1 MFEGLRV
8 TPLYNPALLPAERTR
23 LATSLRPHLVTSLL
37 GFLRRL
43 GAEGAPQHQLVLGP
57 SGAGKTMLL
66 RTLQTEILQ
75 DAELARR
82 WFPLTFPEAQWDIA
96 RPADLWDNALDYLVV
111 ALERRMTG
119 GAGDLRQRI
128 AGLPEDADRR
138 GPTALALL
146 VSEAKR
152 LERRFVFLI
161 DTLDVV
167 LERLKRD
174 QWEVREVLASQ
185 PEVLVIG
192 ASARAIEATYRY
204 DAAFYDFFQ
213 LHELRP
219 LHVELLPGLLGR
231 LGEEEPLFR
240 ALASALA
247 ERPAVVRAAIHL
259 VGSQPR
265 MLALLGRAAA
275 DVPQAGAATL
285 VQLALDGWTPVFR
298 ARVEPLAPQSL
309 MVLHALAS
317 HWHPARP
324 QELAAR
330 SRLAPNVVS
339 AQLHRLVQEGIVDK
353 VSIGARVGFLI
364 TDRVLQA
371 WLLMRLGQPHR
382 RRLVAAAE
390 ALAGHYES
398 ALGGGGVRDPSQ
410 RGEPAGIAGDPSR
423 PTGDATFT
431 SEAAWEARAQVAPE
445 LRALMGDSFEV
456 PGLSAPDGPV
466 GGRERGGRNL

>member
-1 MFEGLRV
+1 M

-43 GAEGAPQHQLVLGP
+43 GADGAPQHQLVLGP
-57 SGAGKTMLL
+57 SGSGKTMLL
-66 RTLQTEILQ
+66 RTLQTEVLA
-75 DAELARR
+75 DPELARR

-96 RPADLWDNALDYLVV
+96 RTADLWANALDYLVV
-111 ALERRMTG
+111 ALERRAAG
-119 GAGDLRQRI
+119 GADALRARI
-128 AGLPEDADRR
+128 AALPEDVDQR
-138 GPTALALL
+138 GPAALALL
-146 VSEAKR
+146 VAEAKR

-185 PEVLVIG
+185 SEVLVIG

-219 LHVELLPGLLGR
+219 IHPDLLPRLLDR
-231 LGEEEPLFR
+231 VAADEPLYR
-240 ALASALA
+240 TLALALA
-247 ERPAVVRAAIHL
+247 ARPAIVRAALHL

-265 MLALLGRAAA
+265 MLALLGRALA
-275 DVPQAGAATL
+275 DAPEASAATL
-285 VQLALDGWTPVFR
+285 VQLALDGWTPAFR

-317 HWHPARP
+317 LWHPARP
-324 QELAAR
+324 QEVAAR

-339 AQLHRLVQEGIVDK
+339 AQLHRLVQEGVVDK
-353 VSIGARVGFLI
+353 VPLGARVGFLI
-364 TDRVLQA
+364 ADRVLQA

-382 RRLVAAAE
+382 RRLAAAAD
-390 ALAGHYES
+390 ALA
-398 ALGGGGVRDPSQ
+398 ALGDTDLTREAGAAGPAQAPDEADPERHSH
-410 RGEPAGIAGDPSR
+410 
-423 PTGDATFT
+423 
-431 SEAAWEARAQVAPE
+431 VAPE
-445 LRALMGDSFEV
+445 LRSLMGSSYESAVFASQAALAGVETGARGISDQRS
-456 PGLSAPDGPV
+456 GLGK
-466 GGRERGGRNL
+466 RT